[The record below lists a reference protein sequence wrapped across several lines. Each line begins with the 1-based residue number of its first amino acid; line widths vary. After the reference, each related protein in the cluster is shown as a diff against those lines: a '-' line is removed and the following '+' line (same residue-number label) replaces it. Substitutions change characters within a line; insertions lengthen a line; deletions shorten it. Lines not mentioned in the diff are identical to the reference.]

1 MDNKIMK
8 YTSVDKLEGDRLL
21 KENEFF
27 QDLVSLMENEQFKL
41 FFKKHM
47 FDWSSVKSTV
57 IYMKLY
63 DEFKNKYKKITNN
76 ELEESIVVYLL
87 SRIMR
92 DKTLRPL
99 SIKTVDRL
107 YETGKGD
114 FFEELDI
121 YIKKKDDLLLNTS
134 L

>member
-1 MDNKIMK
+1 MENKIMK

-21 KENEFF
+21 KENDFF
-27 QDLVSLMENEQFKL
+27 QDLVSLMENEQFKI

-47 FDWSSVKSTV
+47 FDWTSVKSTV

-63 DEFKNKYKKITNN
+63 DELKTKYKKITDT

-87 SRIMR
+87 SKIMR
-92 DKTLRPL
+92 DKNLRPF
-99 SIKTVDRL
+99 SIKTVDKI

-114 FFEELDI
+114 FFEELDG
-121 YIKKKDDLLLNTS
+121 YIKKKDNLLLNTIQ
-134 L
+134 